1 MAQAPLIPFCHI
13 NSIVFPPCAQN
24 GKGWGGQEKVRER
37 EQEFGRWVCCPG
49 FPAWTELGRL
59 RPGLRIGA
67 LIATFSPL
75 SAVSLYPSRPL
86 PYTAFLCV
94 SVPVSLTLCL
104 CFCLYFS
111 VSLPLGLSL
120 ASLSI
125 SHCLSNS
132 VSPVSPC
139 LPFCMFFCLSV
150 SLSFSLL
157 PVLCLS
163 LSGSVFLPLLY
174 PLLLQLCTCTACFAL
189 YLGPTGRCWKLGSN
203 SHSAFTS

>member
-49 FPAWTELGRL
+49 FPAWAELGRL
-59 RPGLRIGA
+59 RPGLCIGA

-94 SVPVSLTLCL
+94 SVPVSLILCL

-132 VSPVSPC
+132 VSPISPC
-139 LPFCMFFCLSV
+139 LPFCVF
-150 SLSFSLL
+150 LL
-157 PVLCLS
+157 LCLS
-163 LSGSVFLPLLY
+163 LLFSASCFMSVSLWVCL
-174 PLLLQLCTCTACFAL
+174 
-189 YLGPTGRCWKLGSN
+189 
-203 SHSAFTS
+203 SAFFISSLAPTLYMYSLLCSIPGPNWQVLEARQQLSLCFY